1 MTNKNILSKIITIMI
16 TFIVL
21 DFIYFYLCKNILLNA
36 VKMVQKTELQIN
48 LFYGLLCYFT
58 LTFSLYYFIIKDK
71 RPVYDAFLLGVC
83 IYAVYETTTKTIFT
97 NWNQWLVLIDSLW
110 GGFLFSFITFI
121 IYHINI

>member
-1 MTNKNILSKIITIMI
+1 MI

-48 LFYGLLCYFT
+48 LFYGLICYFT

-71 RPVYDAFLLGVC
+71 RSIYDAFLLGVC
-83 IYAVYETTTKTIFT
+83 IYAVYETTTKAIFT
-97 NWNQWLVLIDSLW
+97 NWNQWLVLVDSLW
-110 GGFLFSFITFI
+110 GGFLFSFITFL
-121 IYHINI
+121 IYNYNI